1 MSRRIVGMILALAL
15 SGVLLLGA
23 AAPASAGFSIK
34 RELRQQDRQ
43 LDQIQAKVNANAK
56 ALDVLTR
63 KVRGISDTVGV
74 GNINDSRNLYQMV
87 VATYECVVNGCPSP

>member
-1 MSRRIVGMILALAL
+1 MPRRYPPQTRLQVIELAR
-15 SGVLLLGA
+15 SGTRVA
-23 AAPASAGFSIK
+23 
-34 RELRQQDRQ
+34 Q